1 MLPLLLAITV
11 AVGAPSETNFHPT
24 RLLVKVRAGAP
35 ARDVAALHRSFGA
48 RVLRDLPQIRW
59 QVLEVPPSR
68 RDPLR
73 ALYASAGGLFEHA
86 ELDRGRRLAYAP
98 NDPMWPGMNHLVNI
112 GADIAWNT
120 ERGDPSVV
128 IGVIDTG
135 LETTHPDLAANVWT
149 NPGEIAGNGIDDD
162 QNGYVDDVHGYD
174 FAYNDPIPN
183 DVFGHGTACAG
194 IIAAVQDNNLGVTGI
209 APQCRIA
216 GIKTAI
222 DSGYLYDSANVP
234 GMVYCAD
241 QGFRVISM
249 SFYSDDV
256 TLAER
261 DAIDYCWENNVVP
274 VAAAGNDARV
284 FPYYPAAYEN
294 VISVAALDP
303 ALNKAGFS
311 NWGTWVDVAAPGL
324 SVSTTTTG
332 GGYTTGFAGT
342 SAACPHV
349 AGVVALLRSYAPLA
363 TPAEI
368 RSALENSC
376 IPVSQ
381 APLGEYTGYGR
392 IWAPGALA
400 CLQATCTTSPARFHF
415 FAPCGGGPV
424 AVPTTVPGA
433 GTPPYIAYGTHYD
446 LAANAKVLNAA
457 GFALPAL
464 ARNRNELRV
473 PGSNMNSVLTVS
485 LNNGANLF
493 PVQWVNGYGLRYAPS
508 DIGTSG
514 PGGPVVTGAFVQT
527 YARDGVKATV
537 SARSDGWIY
546 AEVVIRKVLTP
557 NFTDGELV
565 LRRNYV
571 GTNGTE
577 TIELYDWSTWS
588 FPYGQFVNINSTAA
602 TSGAPYDSVI
612 PLPANP
618 ARFRDGEG
626 TLYMRIWVNGAGS
639 GARLELDE
647 LGLIVR

>member
-1 MLPLLLAITV
+1 MLLAIAV
-11 AVGAPSETNFHPT
+11 AAGDPAETTFHPT
-24 RLLVKVRAGAP
+24 RLLVKVKATAE
-35 ARDVAALHRSFGA
+35 ARDVAAFHHALGA

-59 QVLEVPPSR
+59 QVIEVPRSR

-73 ALYASAGGLFEHA
+73 ALYANAGVLFEHA
-86 ELDRGRRLAYAP
+86 ELDRGRKLAYAP

-120 ERGDPSVV
+120 ERGDPSIV

-209 APQCRIA
+209 APLCRIA

-261 DAIDYCWENNVVP
+261 DAIDYCWDNNVVP

-349 AGVVALLRSYAPLA
+349 AGVVALLRSYAPTA
-363 TPAEI
+363 TPAQI
-368 RSALENSC
+368 RNALENSC

-381 APLGEYTGYGR
+381 APIGEYTGYGR

-400 CLQATCTTSPARFHF
+400 CLQAPCSTGPARFHF

-424 AVPTTVPGA
+424 AVPTTGQGS
-433 GTPPYIAYGTHYD
+433 GTPPYMAYGTHYD
-446 LAANAKVLNAA
+446 LAANAKVLNTA
-457 GFALPAL
+457 GFTLPVL

-493 PVQWVNGYGLRYAPS
+493 PVQWVNGAGLRYAPS

-514 PGGPVVTGAFVQT
+514 PGGPVVNGAFLQT
-527 YARDGVKATV
+527 YTRDGVKATV

-557 NFTDGELV
+557 NLNEGELV

-571 GTNGTE
+571 ATSGTE
-577 TIELYDWSTWS
+577 SIELYDWSTAS
-588 FPYGQFVNINSTAA
+588 FPYGQFVNINNTAA

-626 TLYMRIWVNGAGS
+626 TMYMRIWVSGAGS
-639 GARLELDE
+639 GGRIELDE
-647 LGLIVR
+647 LGVVVR

>member
-1 MLPLLLAITV
+1 MLPLLLAVTV
-11 AVGAPSETNFHPT
+11 AVSAPADATFHPT
-24 RLLVKVRAGAP
+24 HLLVKVKPDASP
-35 ARDVAALHRSFGA
+35 RDVEALHHALGA
-48 RVLRDLPQIRW
+48 RVLRDIPQIRW
-59 QVLEVPPSR
+59 QVLEVPR
-68 RDPLR
+68 GKRDELR
-73 ALYASAGGLFEHA
+73 ALYASETALFEHA
-86 ELDRGRRLAYAP
+86 ELDRGRKPAYVP

-112 GADIAWNT
+112 GVDIAWNT
-120 ERGDPSVV
+120 ERGDPSIVV
-128 IGVIDTG
+128 GVIDTG

-209 APQCRIA
+209 APLCRIA

-234 GMVYCAD
+234 GMIYCAD
-241 QGFRVISM
+241 QGFSVISM

-261 DAIDYCWENNVVP
+261 DAIDYCWEHNVVP

-284 FPYYPAAYEN
+284 FPYNPAAYEN

-303 ALNKAGFS
+303 SLNKAGFS

-349 AGVVALLRSYAPLA
+349 AGVVALLRSYAPQA
-363 TPAEI
+363 TPAQI
-368 RSALENSC
+368 RNALENSC

-400 CLQATCTTSPARFHF
+400 CLQAPCTVGAARFHF
-415 FAPCGGGPV
+415 FAPCGGSPV
-424 AVPTTVPGA
+424 AALTPGVSA
-433 GTPPYIAYGTHYD
+433 GTPPYLAYGTHFD
-446 LAANAKVLNAA
+446 LAAKAAVLTASN
-457 GFALPAL
+457 FTLPAL
-464 ARNRNELRV
+464 VRNRNELQV
-473 PGSNMNSVLTVS
+473 PGTNMNSVLTVS

-493 PVQWVNGYGLRYAPS
+493 PVFWQPGAGLRYAMS
-508 DIGTSG
+508 DLGTSG
-514 PGGPVVTGAFVQT
+514 PGSPVVTGAFLQS
-527 YARDGVKATV
+527 YAR
-537 SARSDGWIY
+537 
-546 AEVVIRKVLTP
+546 
-557 NFTDGELV
+557 
-565 LRRNYV
+565 
-571 GTNGTE
+571 
-577 TIELYDWSTWS
+577 
-588 FPYGQFVNINSTAA
+588 
-602 TSGAPYDSVI
+602 
-612 PLPANP
+612 
-618 ARFRDGEG
+618 
-626 TLYMRIWVNGAGS
+626 
-639 GARLELDE
+639 
-647 LGLIVR
+647 

>member
-1 MLPLLLAITV
+1 MLPLLLAVTV
-11 AVGAPSETNFHPT
+11 AVSAPADATFHPT
-24 RLLVKVRAGAP
+24 RLLVKVKADASPRE
-35 ARDVAALHRSFGA
+35 VETLHHTLGA
-48 RVLRDLPQIRW
+48 RVLRDIPQIRW
-59 QVLEVPPSR
+59 QVLEVPRGR
-68 RDPLR
+68 RDELR
-73 ALYASAGGLFEHA
+73 ALYASETALFEHA
-86 ELDRGRRLAYAP
+86 ELDRGRKPAYVP

-112 GADIAWNT
+112 GADLAWNT
-120 ERGDPSVV
+120 ERGDPSIV

-209 APQCRIA
+209 APLCRIA

-234 GMVYCAD
+234 GMIYCAD

-261 DAIDYCWENNVVP
+261 DAIDYCWEHDVVP

-303 ALNKAGFS
+303 SLNKAGFS

-324 SVSTTTTG
+324 SVSTTVTG

-349 AGVVALLRSYAPLA
+349 AGVVALLRSYAPTA
-363 TPAEI
+363 TPAQI
-368 RSALENSC
+368 RNALENSC

-400 CLQATCTTSPARFHF
+400 CLQAPCTIGAARFHF
-415 FAPCGGGPV
+415 FAPCGGSPV
-424 AVPTTVPGA
+424 AALTPGVSA
-433 GTPPYIAYGTHYD
+433 GTPPYLAYGTHFD
-446 LAANAKVLNAA
+446 LAAKAAVLTAA
-457 GFALPAL
+457 NFTLPAL
-464 ARNRNELRV
+464 ARNRNELQV
-473 PGSNMNSVLTVS
+473 PGTNMNSVLTVS

-493 PVQWVNGYGLRYAPS
+493 PVFWQAGAGLRYAMS
-508 DIGTSG
+508 DLGTSG
-514 PGGPVVTGAFVQT
+514 PGGPVVTGAFLQS

-537 SARSDGWIY
+537 TARSDGWIY

-557 NFTDGELV
+557 NLNVGELV

-571 GTNGTE
+571 ATSGTE
-577 TIELYDWSTWS
+577 SIELYDWSTAS
-588 FPYGQFVNINSTAA
+588 FPYGQFVNINNTAA
-602 TSGAPYDSVI
+602 TSGAAYDSVI

-626 TLYMRIWVNGAGS
+626 TMYLRIWVS
-639 GARLELDE
+639 GASSGGRLELDE
-647 LGLIVR
+647 LGVIVR